1 MKDAPMHSRLIR
13 CLMGALLTAIAT
25 MAPAQTVQQATP
37 QTLQGVIAA
46 SDGGTI
52 ALVPGDYGSL
62 SLRNL
67 QAPDSAPRVIAS
79 ADPAQ
84 PARFSGLALKG
95 VSHLTL
101 QDVVFDY
108 TFQPGDAAHLRPF
121 AIADS
126 QGITISRSI
135 FDGDNARGTGTA
147 GDGFGTAYGL
157 RVDRSANITVQDSQ
171 IFGFLRGIVVNDSQ
185 NVTVQDNDIHGMR
198 SDGLNFAQVTDAAI
212 LRNQIHDFRTADST
226 GDHADMIQFWTNG
239 TTAPTRNVTIADNV
253 LNAGAGRYTQSIFMR
268 NDLVDR
274 GLAGPEMFYHN
285 ITITG
290 NVIINAH
297 RHGIT
302 VGEADGLR
310 IANNTV
316 VQNAGA
322 AGQPPDKP
330 VWIPRITVAP
340 ASRNVTIARNVTS
353 AVTGPA
359 AQPDWSVTANLLVQN
374 TARMQAGFYGQVFAP
389 GALQDTSRI
398 QSFAPRPG
406 GMLDGT
412 GIGSPLLQTLR

>member
-1 MKDAPMHSRLIR
+1 M
-13 CLMGALLTAIAT
+13 
-25 MAPAQTVQQATP
+25 
-37 QTLQGVIAA
+37 
-46 SDGGTI
+46 
-52 ALVPGDYGSL
+52 
-62 SLRNL
+62 
-67 QAPDSAPRVIAS
+67 
-79 ADPAQ
+79 
-84 PARFSGLALKG
+84 
-95 VSHLTL
+95 
-101 QDVVFDY
+101 
-108 TFQPGDAAHLRPF
+108 
-121 AIADS
+121 
-126 QGITISRSI
+126 
-135 FDGDNARGTGTA
+135 
-147 GDGFGTAYGL
+147 
-157 RVDRSANITVQDSQ
+157 
-171 IFGFLRGIVVNDSQ
+171 VVNDSQ

-239 TTAPTRNVTIADNV
+239 TSAPTRNVTIADNV

-274 GLAGPEMFYHN
+274 GLAGPEMFYRN

-302 VGEADGLR
+302 IGEADGLR

-322 AGQPPDKP
+322 AGQTPNKS

-389 GALQDTSRI
+389 GVLQDPSRI

>member
-13 CLMGALLTAIAT
+13 CLMGALLTVIAT
-25 MAPAQTVQQATP
+25 MAPAQTAQQATP

-52 ALVPGDYGSL
+52 ALVPGNYGSL

-67 QAPDSAPRVIAS
+67 QATASAPLVIAS

-126 QGITISRSI
+126 QGITISRST
-135 FDGDNARGTGTA
+135 FDGDNARGTG
-147 GDGFGTAYGL
+147 YGL
-157 RVDRSANITVQDSQ
+157 RVDRSADITVQNSQ

-185 NVTVQDNDIHGMR
+185 NVTVQDNNIHGMR

-212 LRNQIHDFRTADST
+212 LRNQIHDFRTADGT

-239 TTAPTRNVTIADNV
+239 TAVPTRNVTIADNV

-274 GLAGPEMFYHN
+274 GLAGPEMFYRN

-389 GALQDTSRI
+389 GVLQDTSRI